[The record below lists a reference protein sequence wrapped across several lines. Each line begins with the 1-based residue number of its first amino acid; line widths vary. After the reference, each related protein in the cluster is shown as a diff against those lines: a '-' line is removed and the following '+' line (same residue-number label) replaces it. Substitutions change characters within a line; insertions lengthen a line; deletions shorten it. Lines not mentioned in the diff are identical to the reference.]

1 MKKIA
6 IVLHTLV
13 IITALTGMVLSPPE
27 RGPMLLVSLQPL
39 SQAEFINRARAAG
52 ALTSGQ
58 PYGSQ
63 TLLVVANRATVLL
76 PLLNQGILVMRAPVG
91 CGGDA
96 EPR

>member
-1 MKKIA
+1 
-6 IVLHTLV
+6 
-13 IITALTGMVLSPPE
+13 MVFSPPE

-39 SQAEFINRARAAG
+39 SQTDFINRARTAG

-63 TLLVVANRATVLL
+63 TLLVVANRASVLM
-76 PLLNQGILVMRAPVG
+76 PLLNQGILVLRAPVG
-91 CGGDA
+91 CGEDA